1 MTLPVRLLCFVLPAL
16 IVAAVVS
23 PLPGTA
29 DLCWRAEI
37 LGWAMVL
44 GIVALLH
51 YAEEFADGNCGS
63 AEAAAIRGEGK

>member
-51 YAEEFADGNCGS
+51 YADQLADGNVG
-63 AEAAAIRGEGK
+63 GEEMT

>member
-1 MTLPVRLLCFVLPAL
+1 MTLPARLMCFVLPAL

-51 YAEEFADGNCGS
+51 YADQLADGNVS
-63 AEAAAIRGEGK
+63 GEEMV

>member
-1 MTLPVRLLCFVLPAL
+1 MTLPARLLCFVLPAL

-37 LGWAMVL
+37 LGWAMVI

-51 YAEEFADGNCGS
+51 YSHLFEDGN
-63 AEAAAIRGEGK
+63 IK